1 MQETPFVP
9 PQVPPVVP
17 PAVRDATL
25 AELDACAAIACDS
38 EIGRRYSFE
47 RATLA
52 ARMREALAD
61 GAIILVATVGS
72 DPIENAGAQASGS
85 GTGRGSGRGS
95 GSAVERGAILGFAW
109 IMPKGAFGA
118 SPYLKLIAVD
128 GSRRSSGV
136 GAALLAAYE
145 DRTAAMGRMWTLL
158 VSDFNVKACAFY
170 EKYGYRKAG
179 ELPGFAREGFTEYLM
194 VKTRT

>member
-1 MQETPFVP
+1 MLQQPS
-9 PQVPPVVP
+9 VP
-17 PAVRDATL
+17 PAVRDAAF

-38 EIGRRYSFE
+38 EIGRRYGFE
-47 RATLA
+47 QTALA
-52 ARMREALAD
+52 ARMREALAN

-72 DPIENAGAQASGS
+72 DPMDTAGVQASASGS
-85 GTGRGSGRGS
+85 SRGS
-95 GSAVERGAILGFAW
+95 GSIDREAILGFAW
-109 IMPKGAFGA
+109 IAPKGAFGA

-145 DRTAAMGRMWTLL
+145 DRTADIGRMWTLL
-158 VSDFNVKACAFY
+158 VSDFNEKAYAFY
-170 EKYGYRKAG
+170 EKHGYRKAG

-194 VKTRT
+194 VKQRT

>member
-1 MQETPFVP
+1 MQETRL
-9 PQVPPVVP
+9 VP
-17 PAVRDATL
+17 PAVRDA
-25 AELDACAAIACDS
+25 AFPELDSCAAIACDS
-38 EIGRRYSFE
+38 EIGRRYGFDQ
-47 RATLA
+47 AVLA

-61 GAIILVATVGS
+61 GAIILVATAGS
-72 DPIENAGAQASGS
+72 DPTDNAGVQAS
-85 GTGRGSGRGS
+85 GRGSGRGS
-95 GSAVERGAILGFAW
+95 GSAADRGAILGFAW

-145 DRTAAMGRMWTLL
+145 DRTAAIGRMWTLL
-158 VSDFNVKACAFY
+158 VSDFNEKAYSFY
-170 EKYGYRKAG
+170 EKHGYRKAG

-194 VKTRT
+194 VKQRT

>member
-1 MQETPFVP
+1 MQETPF
-9 PQVPPVVP
+9 VPPVVP
-17 PAVRDATL
+17 PAVRDATF

-38 EIGRRYSFE
+38 EIGRRYGFE

-61 GAIILVATVGS
+61 GAIILVATMGS
-72 DPIENAGAQASGS
+72 GPIENAGVQA
-85 GTGRGSGRGS
+85 SGRGS
-95 GSAVERGAILGFAW
+95 SRGPGRDSAGAGILGFAW
-109 IMPKGAFGA
+109 ISPKGAFGA

-145 DRTAAMGRMWTLL
+145 ERTAAIGRMWTLL
-158 VSDFNVKACAFY
+158 VSDFNEKAYAFY
-170 EKYGYRKAG
+170 EKHGYRKAG